1 MFNSTAAS
9 KKRQKFQNG
18 KTAKLFTH
26 LLKKYII
33 QYFPKTMDGTPHVI
47 LNTVV
52 CTSIYS
58 VLYYMSHIKDTAKI
72 WYLT

>member
-9 KKRQKFQNG
+9 KEKAKISKWQNSRTLHTFINKIHYLIFSQNTG
-18 KTAKLFTH
+18 WN
-26 LLKKYII
+26 
-33 QYFPKTMDGTPHVI
+33 PHVI

-58 VLYYMSHIKDTAKI
+58 VLYYMSHIRDTAKV
-72 WYLT
+72 WYLP